1 MHVICTHPSL
11 IYPSIKDIG
20 EEKFKNLDPRY
31 VINFSELAM
40 ANDRLLY
47 RMNIALYSFILK
59 LVPSIILTVITG
71 FLSNHFMIILTL
83 TTNYKLLTTNY

>member
-1 MHVICTHPSL
+1 MYTSENVT
-11 IYPSIKDIG
+11 K
-20 EEKFKNLDPRY
+20 Y

-40 ANDRLLY
+40 ANDKLLY

-71 FLSNHFMIILTL
+71 FLGNYEFLKRRFFMTDITL
-83 TTNYKLLTTNY
+83 